1 LQRARRENDVR
12 NRIFFKLMA
21 AFLVVIIAAAVT
33 FDVTIGGAWEAS
45 LRREIQRNLTQKT
58 ELIAHRVE
66 TDRSGQS
73 LSNIA
78 AQEGQAAGARVTV
91 IDSAGKVLADSEV
104 DSGEME
110 STGSRPEFKA
120 ALSGKVGSSERHSA
134 TIGTP
139 FLYVAVPISGGAV
152 RLAYPLSDVE
162 AVSAQVRRSL
172 ASASALA
179 FLIALLVAMFASRW
193 SARRLERIVEVAA
206 RIAEGDL
213 QARIHE
219 TSQDE
224 IGRVASAIDKTARRV
239 EHSFAALQSSQRQL
253 ETLLNSMQDAVI
265 AVSADGLVQW
275 ANRPMNRL
283 IPHGTRL
290 QQPVVETIRDPDF
303 LATVKEATA
312 SRDVKT
318 ARATSIVPGR
328 AFDVTAAPLPDGG
341 AVTVLRDLTE
351 TERVEKTRRDFI
363 ANVSHELRT
372 PLTSIHG
379 YAETL
384 LDSTPENGA
393 PTREF
398 LEIIRKNSSRMSRL
412 TEDLLTLARVESGE
426 TRFDAESVP
435 PLELLHDAEENFRE
449 IARNHGIELHIQDS
463 VAIESGGNGSPEG
476 AGSEFRNRAL
486 LSRTSE
492 GRSSLNHTSQSQFS
506 LNHAFVAHDSPI
518 QNLPRVLADREALH
532 QVFSNLIDNAMKYG
546 ASGGRIVLGA
556 RAVPHA
562 VEFFVQDFGAGI
574 PSEHLPRLFER
585 FYRVDKARSRES
597 GGTGL
602 GLAIAKHI
610 MLAHGGSI
618 RAESE
623 LGHGSTFLF
632 RLPIA

>member
-1 LQRARRENDVR
+1 VR
-12 NRIFFKLMA
+12 NGIFLKLLA
-21 AFLVVIIAAAVT
+21 AFLIVILAAAIT
-33 FDVTIGGAWEAS
+33 FDAMLSGVWQAS
-45 LRREIQRNLTQKT
+45 LRTEIERNLVQKT
-58 ELIAHRVE
+58 QLLAHRVE
-66 TDRSGQS
+66 TDRGGRS
-73 LSNIA
+73 LADLA
-78 AQEGQAAGARVTV
+78 AQEGQAAGARVTI
-91 IDSAGKVLADSEV
+91 IDSAGNLLADSE
-104 DSGEME
+104 
-110 STGSRPEFKA
+110 STTGATGNFTQRKEFAA
-120 ALSGKVGSSERHSA
+120 ALSGNVGIEQRQSA
-134 TIGTP
+134 IIGTP

-162 AVSAQVRRSL
+162 AVSVQIRHRLEL
-172 ASASALA
+172 ASGLA
-179 FLIALLVAMFASRW
+179 FLFALLVAAIAAQW
-193 SARRLERIVEVAA
+193 TAHRLERIVDVAA

-213 QARIHE
+213 KARILE

-224 IGRVASAIDKTARRV
+224 VGRVAGAIDKTARRV
-239 EHSFAALQSSQRQL
+239 EQSFDAVRSSQRQL

-265 AVSADGLVQW
+265 AVSADGHVQW
-275 ANRPMNRL
+275 ANQPMNRL
-283 IPHGTRL
+283 VPQGTRL

-303 LATVKEATA
+303 LAAVKEATA
-312 SRDVKT
+312 SREVKT

-341 AVTVLRDLTE
+341 AVAVLRDLTE

-372 PLTSIHG
+372 PLTSIQG

-384 LDSTPENGA
+384 LDTTPDNGA

-426 TRFDAESVP
+426 TRFDSESVP
-435 PLELLHDAEENFRE
+435 PAELLHDAEESFRE
-449 IARNHGIELHIQDS
+449 IARTHGIELQIQDLQVQNS
-463 VAIESGGNGSPEG
+463 PAHHPQSRGFPGPNPSPE
-476 AGSEFRNRAL
+476 
-486 LSRTSE
+486 
-492 GRSSLNHTSQSQFS
+492 
-506 LNHAFVAHDSPI
+506 
-518 QNLPRVLADREALH
+518 NLPTVLADREAIH
-532 QVFSNLIDNAMKYG
+532 QVFANLIDNALKYG

-574 PSEHLPRLFER
+574 ASEHLPRLFER

-623 LGHGSTFLF
+623 LAHGSTFLF
-632 RLPIA
+632 TLPAA